1 MNTFYGGDY
10 YEDRSELFQRQL
22 NKTFGVM
29 ALGLTLTFVCAILT
43 AWLAPFVLLSFPL
56 AVILLITQVIVVIAF
71 SSAVYRASFR
81 TVMTMFVIYSIITGV
96 SISYIFLLYDMRNI
110 ILCFAATALCFA
122 ILAILGHNTRRDLSG
137 LGRYFL
143 VGLIGVL
150 VLSLVSF
157 FLGSTTLEI
166 IVACVGLVL
175 FLGIT
180 AYDTQ
185 RLRHFA
191 EQYPEGDEMS
201 RKISVYFAMQ
211 LYLDFINIFLYIIR
225 LFGRQRR

>member
-10 YEDRSELFQRQL
+10 YEDKSKLFQSQL
-22 NKTFGVM
+22 NRTYGIM

-43 AWLAPFVLLSFPL
+43 AWLAPFVVLSFPL
-56 AVILLITQVIVVIAF
+56 AIILLVAQVITVIAF
-71 SSAVYRASFR
+71 SATLHRAKFT
-81 TVMTMFVIYSIITGV
+81 TVLTMFVVYSILTGV
-96 SISYIFLLYDMRNI
+96 SISYIFLIYSIGNI
-110 ILCFAATALCFA
+110 FLCFAATALCFA
-122 ILAILGHNTRRDLSG
+122 ILAILGHNTKRDLSG
-137 LGRYFL
+137 LGRFFL
-143 VGLIGVL
+143 VGLIGL
-150 VLSLVSF
+150 LLLSLVSF
-157 FLGSTTLEI
+157 FMGSTILEI
-166 IVACVGLVL
+166 VIACVGLVL

-185 RLRHFA
+185 RLRQLA
-191 EQYPEGDEMS
+191 ENYPEGDEMS